1 MGPWTNYRFL
11 SKINGLQVSED
22 LEPADGDQQLTTPP
36 RNERILVILAVLGI
50 GGSIAGTALVSARF
64 GLAVLI
70 GCVLAFVNYYW
81 MQRSLKKIF
90 SSAAEGEK
98 PRFLGAGYFIRYLV
112 LGTVVAIIYTLDLLP
127 ISGLLI
133 GMAGFGFAILV
144 EGFLRVF
151 NSRKN

>member
-1 MGPWTNYRFL
+1 M
-11 SKINGLQVSED
+11 SED
-22 LEPADGDQQLTTPP
+22 PEPADSDQQLTTPP
-36 RNERILVILAVLGI
+36 RNERILLILAVLSV
-50 GGSIAGTALVSARF
+50 GGSIAGAAAVSARF

-70 GCVLAFVNYYW
+70 GCVFAFVNYYW

-90 SSAAEGEK
+90 SEAQEGEK

-112 LGTVVAIIYTLDLLP
+112 LGTVVAVIYTLDLLP
-127 ISGLLI
+127 ISGLLV

-151 NSRKN
+151 ISRNT

>member
-1 MGPWTNYRFL
+1 M
-11 SKINGLQVSED
+11 SED
-22 LEPADGDQQLTTPP
+22 PEPADNDQQLTTPP
-36 RNERILVILAVLGI
+36 RNERILLILAVLSV
-50 GGSIAGTALVSARF
+50 GGSIAGAAAVSARF

-70 GCVLAFVNYYW
+70 GCVFAFVNYYW

-90 SSAAEGEK
+90 SEAQEGEK

-127 ISGLLI
+127 ISGLLV

-151 NSRKN
+151 ISRNT

>member
-1 MGPWTNYRFL
+1 M
-11 SKINGLQVSED
+11 SED
-22 LEPADGDQQLTTPP
+22 PEPADNDQQLTTPP
-36 RNERILVILAVLGI
+36 RNERLLVILAVLSV
-50 GGSIAGTALVSARF
+50 GGSIAGAALVSARF

-70 GCVLAFVNYYW
+70 GCVFAFVNYYW

-90 SSAAEGEK
+90 SEAQEGEK

-112 LGTVVAIIYTLDLLP
+112 LGTVVAVIYTLDLLP
-127 ISGLLI
+127 ISGLLV

-151 NSRKN
+151 ISRNT

>member
-1 MGPWTNYRFL
+1 
-11 SKINGLQVSED
+11 VSED
-22 LEPADGDQQLTTPP
+22 PEPADNEQQLTTPP
-36 RNERILVILAVLGI
+36 RNERILLILAVLSV
-50 GGSIAGTALVSARF
+50 GGSIAGAAAVSARF

-70 GCVLAFVNYYW
+70 GCVFAFVNYYW

-90 SSAAEGEK
+90 SEAQEGEK

-112 LGTVVAIIYTLDLLP
+112 LGTVVAVIYTLDLLP
-127 ISGLLI
+127 ISGLLV

-151 NSRKN
+151 ISRNT

>member
-1 MGPWTNYRFL
+1 M
-11 SKINGLQVSED
+11 SEET
-22 LEPADGDQQLTTPP
+22 EPAGEGQQLTTPP
-36 RNERILVILAVLGI
+36 RNERILLILAVLSV
-50 GGSIAGTALVSARF
+50 GGSIAGAAVVSARF

-90 SSAAEGEK
+90 SDVREGEK

-112 LGTVVAIIYTLDLLP
+112 LGCVVAFFYVLDLLP
-127 ISGLLI
+127 ISGILF

-144 EGFLRVF
+144 EGFLRVIK
-151 NSRKN
+151 SRNG